1 MQLID
6 SSPQRI
12 RANQQNIAIV
22 VVALFALSTTA
33 SALPVTNVA
42 LNKQVT
48 LEGTFFNNAGSWGGT
63 YPTQPAISS
72 AQQALADTVTDGIF
86 KPDEWQWNN
95 GTTWW
100 DTHNRPAAY
109 VNIDLAGTFY
119 LESFVVQADD
129 NDAYL
134 LEYWNLTSFSWA
146 TAWNVPNFG
155 NHGWGLQTRPND
167 TNNSER
173 YMLGTPITTTKLRLS
188 GVGGDQYYS
197 TSEIQ
202 AFGYKTQDVP
212 EPATLLLLG
221 AGLMAG
227 GLVRRKRV

>member
-1 MQLID
+1 MKHLN
-6 SSPQRI
+6 
-12 RANQQNIAIV
+12 AAIV
-22 VVALFALSTTA
+22 IMALFAISTTA

-48 LEGTFFNNAGSWGGT
+48 LDGRFFTPYTWGGS
-63 YPTQPAISS
+63 YPTRPTTS
-72 AQQALADTVTDGIF
+72 AAMQALADTVTDGKF
-86 KPDEWQWNN
+86 KPDNWQWNN

-100 DTHNRPAAY
+100 DKHESSSAY

-134 LEYWNLTSFSWA
+134 LEYWNLTSLGWA

-167 TNNSER
+167 LNDSER
-173 YMLGTPITTTKLRLS
+173 YMLGTPITTTKLRLT
-188 GVGGDQYYS
+188 GVGGDKYYA

-202 AFGYKTQDVP
+202 AFGYEIQEVP
-212 EPATLLLLG
+212 EPATLFLLG
-221 AGLMAG
+221 AGLVAG
-227 GLVRRKRV
+227 GVLRRKKD